1 MSPHTIP
8 IFQIILADSNCNYQF
23 FYSIIDKPIVG
34 RRHITDKPHHP
45 EKRLHPIQA
54 QAVEDPATGTAKAG
68 VITTE
73 RQIIPP
79 NFVNLLAL
87 VIRLGPQLVVGGKNK
102 GVAGPSPVVVMAKTD
117 IAKWR
122 CSPLDK
128 KLELPIT
135 IHTRPI
141 HPPKYFLVIVSL
153 FSLIY
158 VTFGRLTAQMCA
170 FPFPF

>member
-8 IFQIILADSNCNYQF
+8 IFQIILADSNFNYQL

-54 QAVEDPATGTAKAG
+54 QAVEDPATGMARAG

-135 IHTRPI
+135 IHTRPTPQNI
-141 HPPKYFLVIVSL
+141 SL
-153 FSLIY
+153 
-158 VTFGRLTAQMCA
+158 
-170 FPFPF
+170 

>member
-1 MSPHTIP
+1 MGGPSPYNRQASSSGEAPPPYPGPSRVGPGHGYGEGRGHYNR
-8 IFQIILADSNCNYQF
+8 ASN
-23 FYSIIDKPIVG
+23 
-34 RRHITDKPHHP
+34 H
-45 EKRLHPIQA
+45 
-54 QAVEDPATGTAKAG
+54 
-68 VITTE
+68 
-73 RQIIPP
+73 PP

-135 IHTRPI
+135 IHTRPT
-141 HPPKYFLVIVSL
+141 PPKYFLVLVSL

-158 VTFGRLTAQMCA
+158 V
-170 FPFPF
+170 